1 VKTVTNVVFGPYR
14 ETNATPS
21 RLHVNMA
28 MREQLNSLTERII
41 GAALA
46 VHRELG
52 PGMLEKACEACLAF
66 ELASRGLKL
75 ERQKTLPLTYKGM
88 HLDCGYR
95 IDLLVEDLVVVEVK
109 SIERLERVHSAQVL
123 SYLRMLKRNVGL
135 VINFNVQWLIRD
147 GIRRIVNDFP
157 E

>member
-1 VKTVTNVVFGPYR
+1 
-14 ETNATPS
+14 
-21 RLHVNMA
+21 
-28 MREQLNSLTERII
+28 MRERLNSLTEPII

-52 PGMLEKACEACLAF
+52 PGMLESAYEKCLAF
-66 ELASRGLKL
+66 ELADRGLKV
-75 ERQKTLPLTYKGM
+75 ERQVRLPLVYRGLHLGWGYK
-88 HLDCGYR
+88 
-95 IDLLVEDLVVVEVK
+95 IDLRVEGLVVVEVK

-135 VINFNVQWLIRD
+135 LINFNVQWLVRD
-147 GIRRIVNDFP
+147 GVRRIVNDFP

>member
-1 VKTVTNVVFGPYR
+1 
-14 ETNATPS
+14 
-21 RLHVNMA
+21 
-28 MREQLNSLTERII
+28 MRERLNSLTEQII

-52 PGMLEKACEACLAF
+52 PGMLESAYEKCLAF
-66 ELASRGLKL
+66 ELADRGLKV
-75 ERQKTLPLTYKGM
+75 ERQVRLPLVYRGL
-88 HLDCGYR
+88 HLGCGYK

-135 VINFNVQWLIRD
+135 LINFNVQWLVRD
-147 GIRRIVNDFP
+147 GVRRIVNDFP

>member
-1 VKTVTNVVFGPYR
+1 M
-14 ETNATPS
+14 
-21 RLHVNMA
+21 HVDCS
-28 MREQLNSLTERII
+28 MREQLNSLTEQII
-41 GAALA
+41 GAALS

-52 PGMLEKACEACLAF
+52 PGMLEKAYERCLAF
-66 ELASRGLKL
+66 ELADRGLHL
-75 ERQKTLPLTYKGM
+75 ERQKTLPLSYKGIR
-88 HLDCGYR
+88 LNCGYR

-123 SYLRMLKRNVGL
+123 SYLRMLKRSVGL
-135 VINFNVQWLIRD
+135 VINFNVQWLVRD